1 MVNTAGP
8 ILTRFADI
16 PRRRRPEIHGLGS
29 HRTPQRPVS
38 AAEPSVLG
46 VTADRGRGGSGTTAQ
61 SAQRAVDARVDVEQC
76 DETVSSERLLKQMIS
91 DHEVEADIGATRS
104 PGGIRERGHRTSLNA
119 RYGGQV
125 EHDRPGSFFEVFIEV
140 APQLFR
146 CGLVQRSGDVH
157 QRNRGP
163 GVAVLDLE
171 AFFAHDAIEDPDRAP
186 GLFAGREPLFDPR
199 R

>member
-1 MVNTAGP
+1 
-8 ILTRFADI
+8 
-16 PRRRRPEIHGLGS
+16 
-29 HRTPQRPVS
+29 
-38 AAEPSVLG
+38 
-46 VTADRGRGGSGTTAQ
+46 
-61 SAQRAVDARVDVEQC
+61 VDVEQG
-76 DETVSSERLLKQMIS
+76 DETVSSERLLKQMII

-104 PGGIRERGHRTSLNA
+104 TGDIRERGHRTSLNA

-125 EHDRPGSFFEVFIEV
+125 EHDRPGPFLEVFIEV

-157 QRNRGP
+157 QRNRGS

-186 GLFAGREPLFDPR
+186 GYSPDANLCSIRAGDRSER
-199 R
+199 